1 MKRNRRKLFVYIYAA
16 LVLILLVS
24 CKKVIFTGNND
35 PLPTTPPT
43 QAVNPGT
50 QDEQGD
56 TQGTEQSGQSGTT
69 APVATATPTPEPVQE
84 TTPTDAPTPTATATP
99 TPTQVPVQK
108 PLTEAEAKA
117 VLLSAVGNAYD
128 AEQTG
133 DITVDGSVYYLFTVS
148 DAEHTYTPQVA
159 VNTKSQ
165 EIFYFYSQDEIV
177 EFANF
182 PPDNLESAG
191 GEEDSSEEGFT
202 SDDAVALLETL
213 TAEDL
218 GLPVVLSEYTI
229 LVDEWT
235 TMVYG
240 LECYCINAYAE
251 LENRKQLMGV
261 YFVAIDGSA
270 AYRSDMGDFVLIY

>member
-1 MKRNRRKLFVYIYAA
+1 MRKNRRKVLIYIYAA
-16 LVLILLVS
+16 LVLALLVS
-24 CKKVIFTGNND
+24 CKKVIFTGSDD

-43 QAVNPGT
+43 SAVKPGT
-50 QDEQGD
+50 QDD
-56 TQGTEQSGQSGTT
+56 TQGTEQPGQSGT
-69 APVATATPTPEPVQE
+69 PESGATATPTPEPVQE
-84 TTPTDAPTPTATATP
+84 ITPTEAPTPTLTATP
-99 TPTQVPVQK
+99 APTQAPVLN
-108 PLTEAEAKA
+108 PLTETESKA
-117 VLLSAVGNAYD
+117 LLLAAVGNAYD

-133 DITVDGSVYYLFTVS
+133 EVTVDGCVYYLFTVS

-191 GEEDSSEEGFT
+191 GEEDNSEDGFT
-202 SDDAVALLETL
+202 SDDAVALLKTL
-213 TAEDL
+213 SAEDL

>member
-1 MKRNRRKLFVYIYAA
+1 MRKNLRKVLIYIYAA
-16 LVLILLVS
+16 LVLALLVS
-24 CKKVIFTGNND
+24 CKKVIFTGSDD

-43 QAVNPGT
+43 QAVSPGT
-50 QDEQGD
+50 QGGQGD
-56 TQGTEQSGQSGTT
+56 AQGMEQPGQSGMTE
-69 APVATATPTPEPVQE
+69 PEATATPTPEPIQE
-84 TTPTDAPTPTATATP
+84 TTPTEAPTPTVTATP
-99 TPTQVPVQK
+99 TPTQVPVLT
-108 PLTEAEAKA
+108 PLTEAESKA
-117 VLLSAVGNAYD
+117 LLLAAVGNAYD

-133 DITVDGSVYYLFTVS
+133 EVTVDGSVYYLFTVS
-148 DAEHTYTPQVA
+148 DAEHTYTPQIA
-159 VNTKSQ
+159 VDTKSR

-182 PPDNLESAG
+182 PPDNVESAG
-191 GEEDSSEEGFT
+191 GEEDNSEDGFT
-202 SDDAVALLETL
+202 ADDAVALLKTL
-213 TAEDL
+213 SAEDL

-229 LVDEWT
+229 MVDEWT

-251 LENRKQLMGV
+251 LIGRKQLMGV